1 MSDNLD
7 NLLGDIY
14 DSSSQSQG
22 VKELANLINN
32 ISQLLLNA
40 ISQLEGRMTKL
51 EQSSGK
57 NQLKQQVLDLHLP
70 QQQQQC

>member
-1 MSDNLD
+1 LSDNLD

>member
-1 MSDNLD
+1 LSDNID

-22 VKELANLINN
+22 VKELANLINT

-57 NQLKQQVLDLHLP
+57 RPAPRPPAPALVN
-70 QQQQQC
+70 